1 MNENLK
7 YAIAGGF
14 VCGLSSAIWFRI
26 GVKHGIKL
34 VANEVEKQLS
44 EDINTWDKA
53 YNTWKR
59 YDVKM

>member
-7 YAIAGGF
+7 YAIAGGL

-26 GVKHGIKL
+26 GVKHGMKL
-34 VANEVEKQLS
+34 LANEFEKQLS
-44 EDINTWDKA
+44 EEMNTWHKA
-53 YNTWKR
+53 YHNWKR

>member
-34 VANEVEKQLS
+34 LAKEVESQMPKTYS
-44 EDINTWDKA
+44 TWAKA
-53 YNTWKR
+53 RRNWERNYI
-59 YDVKM
+59 KM

>member
-26 GVKHGIKL
+26 GVRYGIKL
-34 VANEVEKQLS
+34 LAKEVESQMPKTYR
-44 EDINTWDKA
+44 TWA
-53 YNTWKR
+53 EARRNWERNYI
-59 YDVKM
+59 KM